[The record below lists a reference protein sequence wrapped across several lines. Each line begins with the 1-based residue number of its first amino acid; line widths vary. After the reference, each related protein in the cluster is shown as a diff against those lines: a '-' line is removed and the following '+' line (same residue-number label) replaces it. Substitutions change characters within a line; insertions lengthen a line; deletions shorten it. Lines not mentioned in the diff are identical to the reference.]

1 MNVMHSE
8 YKLENKVESCAKAK
22 ELILTDE
29 HTMRSF
35 GIATMVGNL
44 SKMIGGCG
52 LSAQGHCSEPL
63 QIRFRA
69 LLFFLLMLKIT

>member
-8 YKLENKVESCAKAK
+8 YKLENKAEFCAKAK

-44 SKMIGGCG
+44 SKMIDGCG
-52 LSAQGHCSEPL
+52 LSARACSEPL
-63 QIRFRA
+63 QTRFRA